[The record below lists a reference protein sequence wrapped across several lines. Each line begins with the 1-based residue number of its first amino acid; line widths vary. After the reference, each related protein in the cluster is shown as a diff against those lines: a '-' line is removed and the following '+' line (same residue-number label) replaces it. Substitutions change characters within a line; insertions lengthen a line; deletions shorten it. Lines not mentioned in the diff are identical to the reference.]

1 VKSVAVAQV
10 AGSEPELQD
19 LFVAV
24 ARASPTVAVAGVNHS
39 EPSDAAATV
48 RSRPVLSDKS
58 ATRSANEPSAVTG
71 IR

>member
-1 VKSVAVAQV
+1 MKSLAVAQV

-48 RSRPVLSDKS
+48 RSRPVLSDKKCYQIG
-58 ATRSANEPSAVTG
+58 E
-71 IR
+71 